1 MVEMKVLECS
11 KMSEDCIGDSQQDEV
26 SDTPI
31 IAENQGFL
39 GNRIG
44 QFKDG

>member
-1 MVEMKVLECS
+1 MS
-11 KMSEDCIGDSQQDEV
+11 KKSIGDSQQNDD

-31 IAENQGFL
+31 IAENQGFFKK
-39 GNRIG
+39 IG